1 VQIHKEGDEVTTV
14 QTATRAWGLMLLIL
28 GGVGV
33 MEGCTP
39 KVEVVPSDKPITINL
54 NVKIDHEIRIKI
66 EKELQEA
73 LSEKNGL
80 F

>member
-1 VQIHKEGDEVTTV
+1 
-14 QTATRAWGLMLLIL
+14 
-28 GGVGV
+28 
-33 MEGCTP
+33 
-39 KVEVVPSDKPITINL
+39 
-54 NVKIDHEIRIKI
+54 VKIDHEIRIKI